1 MPLHVKVEL
10 FRIGI
15 FENRRFTSLF
25 RVIFEIVRST
35 DGNNIIIRNE
45 FNVFRNR
52 INEMIKYQDIF
63 QGLARAL
70 K

>member
-1 MPLHVKVEL
+1 MAASL
-10 FRIGI
+10 FIAI
-15 FENRRFTSLF
+15 FEF
-25 RVIFEIVRST
+25 VRSM
-35 DGNNIIIRNE
+35 DSVIVNIRNE

-63 QGLARAL
+63 QGVARAL